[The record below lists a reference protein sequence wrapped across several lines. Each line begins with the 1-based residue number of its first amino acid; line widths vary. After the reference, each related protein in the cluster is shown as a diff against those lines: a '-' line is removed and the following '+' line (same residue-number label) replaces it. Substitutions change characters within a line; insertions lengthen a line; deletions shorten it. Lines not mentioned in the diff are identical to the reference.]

1 MTSRTKSPPEGE
13 VLSQDKSSLT
23 LVHVPGEAGQ
33 DTTQRCRIKKVHGA
47 EEEPAEQLVV
57 ERGGSLHGALSTQ
70 NDTLRLNPRPR
81 HM

>member
-1 MTSRTKSPPEGE
+1 MTSLTESSPEGE

-23 LVHVPGEAGQ
+23 LIHVLGEAGQ

-47 EEEPAEQLVV
+47 EEEPVEQLVM
-57 ERGGSLHGALSTQ
+57 ECGGGLHRALSTQ
-70 NDTLRLNPRPR
+70 NHMLRLNTRPR